1 MTSAKTVLVP
11 LDGSVDATAA
21 IPVARGF
28 GELLNATVALLHV
41 SDDALTPAAL
51 VERMRLSGE
60 DVPGVIVEHRQ
71 GAVAAEIVK
80 AAGERHAAMI
90 VMCPQI
96 RTDLRWRALGSV
108 AAAVLRAAPCP
119 VVLVPS
125 ARGRKRWELHRLLV
139 PHDGTPTS
147 AATIGPAAD
156 LALKAAA
163 AIVKEAGERH
173 AAMIVMCPQIRTDL
187 RWRALGSVAA
197 AVLRTAPCPVV
208 LVPPA
213 RGRKRW
219 ALHRLLVPHD
229 GTPTSAATIGLA
241 TDLALK
247 AAAELVVLHVATP
260 GAEMPTEP
268 GTLVSP
274 RYVDQPQHEWPA
286 WAQEFLARLCA
297 VGDVRSGTGMRLAVA
312 QGEAGAAI
320 VDFAR
325 QSDLIVLGWRGAL
338 EPGRARTMQRVICET
353 GCPMIVL
360 RVDRDRDRRYWPW
373 SS

>member
-60 DVPGVIVEHRQ
+60 DVPGLIVEHRP
-71 GAVAAEIVK
+71 GAAAAEIVK

-163 AIVKEAGERH
+163 
-173 AAMIVMCPQIRTDL
+173 
-187 RWRALGSVAA
+187 
-197 AVLRTAPCPVV
+197 
-208 LVPPA
+208 
-213 RGRKRW
+213 
-219 ALHRLLVPHD
+219 
-229 GTPTSAATIGLA
+229 
-241 TDLALK
+241 
-247 AAAELVVLHVATP
+247 ELVVLHVATP
-260 GAEMPTEP
+260 GAETPTEP

-274 RYVDQPQHEWPA
+274 RYIDQPQHEWPA

-297 VGDVRSGTGMRLAVA
+297 VGGARGETEIRLAVA
-312 QGEAGAAI
+312 QGDAGAAI

-325 QSDLIVLGWRGAL
+325 QSDLIVLGWRGVL
-338 EPGRARTMQRVICET
+338 EPDRARTMQRVIRDT
-353 GCPMIVL
+353 TCPVIVF
-360 RVDRDRDRRYWPW
+360 RVGRNSDR
-373 SS
+373 

>member
-28 GELLNATVALLHV
+28 GELLKATVALLHV

-60 DVPGVIVEHRQ
+60 DVPGLIVEHRP
-71 GAVAAEIVK
+71 GAAAAEIVK

-147 AATIGPAAD
+147 AATIGPAA
-156 LALKAAA
+156 
-163 AIVKEAGERH
+163 E
-173 AAMIVMCPQIRTDL
+173 
-187 RWRALGSVAA
+187 
-197 AVLRTAPCPVV
+197 
-208 LVPPA
+208 
-213 RGRKRW
+213 
-219 ALHRLLVPHD
+219 
-229 GTPTSAATIGLA
+229 
-241 TDLALK
+241 LALK

-260 GAEMPTEP
+260 GAETPTEP

-274 RYVDQPQHEWPA
+274 RYIDQPQHEWPA
-286 WAQEFLARLCA
+286 WAREFLARLCA
-297 VGDVRSGTGMRLAVA
+297 VGGARDGTEIRLAVA
-312 QGEAGAAI
+312 QGDAGAAI
-320 VDFAR
+320 VNFAR
-325 QSDLIVLGWRGAL
+325 QSDLIVLGWRGVL
-338 EPGRARTMQRVICET
+338 EPDRARTMQRVIRDT
-353 GCPMIVL
+353 TCPVIVF
-360 RVDRDRDRRYWPW
+360 RVGRNSDR
-373 SS
+373 

>member
-60 DVPGVIVEHRQ
+60 DVPGLIVEHRP
-71 GAVAAEIVK
+71 GAAAAEIVK
-80 AAGERHAAMI
+80 AAGERHASMI

-108 AAAVLRAAPCP
+108 AAAVLRATPCP

-147 AATIGPAAD
+147 AATIGPA
-156 LALKAAA
+156 
-163 AIVKEAGERH
+163 
-173 AAMIVMCPQIRTDL
+173 
-187 RWRALGSVAA
+187 
-197 AVLRTAPCPVV
+197 
-208 LVPPA
+208 
-213 RGRKRW
+213 
-219 ALHRLLVPHD
+219 
-229 GTPTSAATIGLA
+229 

-260 GAEMPTEP
+260 GAETPTEP

-274 RYVDQPQHEWPA
+274 RYIDQPQHEWPA

-297 VGDVRSGTGMRLAVA
+297 VGGARGETEIRLAVA
-312 QGEAGAAI
+312 QGDAGAAI
-320 VDFAR
+320 VNFAR
-325 QSDLIVLGWRGAL
+325 QSDLIVLGWRGVL
-338 EPGRARTMQRVICET
+338 EPDRARTMQRVIRDT
-353 GCPMIVL
+353 TCPVIVF
-360 RVDRDRDRRYWPW
+360 RVGRNSDR
-373 SS
+373 

>member
-11 LDGSVDATAA
+11 LDGAVHATAA

-28 GELLNATVALLHV
+28 AELLHATVALLHV
-41 SDDALTPAAL
+41 SDDALTPNAL
-51 VERMRLSGE
+51 VQRMKLSGE
-60 DVPGVIVEHRQ
+60 DVPGLIIEHRP
-71 GAVAAEIVK
+71 GAAAAAIVK
-80 AAGERHAAMI
+80 VAGERHAAII

-119 VVLVPS
+119 VVLVPP
-125 ARGRKRWELHRLLV
+125 ARGRKRWTLHQLLV

-147 AATIGPAAD
+147 AATIGP
-156 LALKAAA
+156 
-163 AIVKEAGERH
+163 
-173 AAMIVMCPQIRTDL
+173 
-187 RWRALGSVAA
+187 
-197 AVLRTAPCPVV
+197 
-208 LVPPA
+208 
-213 RGRKRW
+213 
-219 ALHRLLVPHD
+219 
-229 GTPTSAATIGLA
+229 A

-260 GAEMPTEP
+260 GAETPTEP

-286 WAQEFLARLCA
+286 WVEEFLARLCA
-297 VGDVRSGTGMRLAVA
+297 VGGARGGTEIRLAMA

-325 QSDLIVLGWRGAL
+325 ESDLIVLGWRGAL
-338 EPGRARTMQRVICET
+338 EPGRARTMQRVICDT
-353 GCPMIVL
+353 TCPIIVL
-360 RVDRDRDRRYWPW
+360 RVDRDGDRRYWPW

>member
-51 VERMRLSGE
+51 VARMRLSGE
-60 DVPGVIVEHRQ
+60 DVPGLIVEHRQ
-71 GAVAAEIVK
+71 GAAAAEIVK
-80 AAGERHAAMI
+80 AAGECHAAVI

-96 RTDLRWRALGSV
+96 RTDRRWRALGSV
-108 AAAVLRAAPCP
+108 AEAVLRAAPCP

-163 AIVKEAGERH
+163 
-173 AAMIVMCPQIRTDL
+173 
-187 RWRALGSVAA
+187 
-197 AVLRTAPCPVV
+197 
-208 LVPPA
+208 
-213 RGRKRW
+213 
-219 ALHRLLVPHD
+219 
-229 GTPTSAATIGLA
+229 
-241 TDLALK
+241 
-247 AAAELVVLHVATP
+247 ELVVLHVATP
-260 GAEMPTEP
+260 GAVTPTEP

-274 RYVDQPQHEWPA
+274 RYIDQPHHEWPA

-297 VGDVRSGTGMRLAVA
+297 VGGARDGTEMRLAVA
-312 QGEAGAAI
+312 HGEAGTAI

-338 EPGRARTMQRVICET
+338 EPGRARTMQRVICDT

-360 RVDRDRDRRYWPW
+360 RVDRDRDRRFWPW

>member
-11 LDGSVDATAA
+11 LDGSVHATAA

-28 GELLNATVALLHV
+28 GELLHAPIALLHV
-41 SDDALTPAAL
+41 SDDALTPPAL
-51 VERMRLSGE
+51 VERMKISGE
-60 DVPGVIVEHRQ
+60 ELPGLILEHRP
-71 GAVAAEIVK
+71 GA
-80 AAGERHAAMI
+80 
-90 VMCPQI
+90 
-96 RTDLRWRALGSV
+96 
-108 AAAVLRAAPCP
+108 
-119 VVLVPS
+119 
-125 ARGRKRWELHRLLV
+125 
-139 PHDGTPTS
+139 
-147 AATIGPAAD
+147 
-156 LALKAAA
+156 AAA
-163 AIVKEAGERH
+163 AIIKEAEERH

-229 GTPTSAATIGLA
+229 GTPTSAATIGPA
-241 TDLALK
+241 ADLALK
-247 AAAELVVLHVATP
+247 AGAELVVLHVATP
-260 GAEMPTEP
+260 GTDVPTEP
-268 GTLVSP
+268 GTLASP

-297 VGDVRSGTGMRLAVA
+297 VGGATGGTEMRLAVA

-320 VDFAR
+320 VGFAR

-338 EPGRARTMQRVICET
+338 EPGRARTMQRVICDT
-353 GCPMIVL
+353 TCPTMVL
-360 RVDRDRDRRYWPW
+360 RVDRDMIGRTDRGHY
-373 SS
+373 

>member
-60 DVPGVIVEHRQ
+60 DVPGLIVEHRP
-71 GAVAAEIVK
+71 GAAAAEIVK
-80 AAGERHAAMI
+80 AAGERHASMI

-108 AAAVLRAAPCP
+108 AAAVLRATPCP

-147 AATIGPAAD
+147 AATIGPA
-156 LALKAAA
+156 
-163 AIVKEAGERH
+163 
-173 AAMIVMCPQIRTDL
+173 
-187 RWRALGSVAA
+187 
-197 AVLRTAPCPVV
+197 
-208 LVPPA
+208 
-213 RGRKRW
+213 
-219 ALHRLLVPHD
+219 
-229 GTPTSAATIGLA
+229 

-260 GAEMPTEP
+260 GAETPTEP

-286 WAQEFLARLCA
+286 WAREFLARLCA
-297 VGDVRSGTGMRLAVA
+297 VGGARDGTEMRLAVA
-312 QGEAGAAI
+312 QGDAGAAI
-320 VDFAR
+320 VNFAR
-325 QSDLIVLGWRGAL
+325 QSDLIVLGWRGVL
-338 EPGRARTMQRVICET
+338 EPDRARTMQRVIRDT
-353 GCPMIVL
+353 TCPVIVF
-360 RVDRDRDRRYWPW
+360 RVGRNSDR
-373 SS
+373 